1 MVSARNRVAYSRGAS
16 LELPAMTGRI
26 VPHSPTKASILRF
39 GQTDR
44 TIGPCPI
51 DAVDPAELLA
61 VLKKIN
67 MAGKRETAVPTRA
80 FASRVCRHGGTMACM
95 IRQQCVAARQV

>member
-1 MVSARNRVAYSRGAS
+1 MASARNRVAYSRGAS

-26 VPHSPTKASILRF
+26 VPYSPTMASILRF
-39 GQTDR
+39 GQTDL

-67 MAGKRETAVPTRA
+67 TAGKRETAVRTRA
-80 FASRVCRHGGTMACM
+80 FASRVCRHGVLWHA
-95 IRQQCVAARQV
+95 

>member
-1 MVSARNRVAYSRGAS
+1 
-16 LELPAMTGRI
+16 MTGRI

-51 DAVDPAELLA
+51 DAVEPAELLA
-61 VLKKIN
+61 VLKRIKT
-67 MAGKRETAVPTRA
+67 AGKRETAVPTMA
-80 FASRVCRHGGTMACM
+80 FASRVCRHGVLWHA
-95 IRQQCVAARQV
+95 